1 MFIIICNNMLTFV
14 QFSYH
19 FVVTGMHN
27 LQQIYFDGENG
38 EELDEFYDPQNNH
51 LRCPDL
57 KISNQFGEL
66 FTIQNSVQIN
76 FY

>member
-1 MFIIICNNMLTFV
+1 MIFSVFIICQRGQFMHLIFV
-14 QFSYH
+14 FIFYR

-57 KISNQFGEL
+57 KISNQYGE
-66 FTIQNSVQIN
+66 
-76 FY
+76 